1 LVTAY
6 RSLVL
11 SLKAAHEDMMH
22 GGGLVAAPTPIRS
35 ALRLVDGALEIL
47 QATFEGHGWRLRVV
61 RDGREA
67 RSTRMSKWQQ
77 VECAFQIFVLR
88 TASDVPDGDPE
99 HAIRT

>member
-1 LVTAY
+1 VSGYL
-6 RSLVL
+6 SLVL
-11 SLKAAHEDMMH
+11 SLKAAHEDMIR
-22 GGGLVAAPTPIRS
+22 GGGLVTAPTPIRS
-35 ALRLVDGALEIL
+35 ALRFVDGTLEIL
-47 QATFEGHGWRLRVV
+47 DATFEGHGWRLRVI

-77 VECAFQIFVLR
+77 VECAFQIFALG